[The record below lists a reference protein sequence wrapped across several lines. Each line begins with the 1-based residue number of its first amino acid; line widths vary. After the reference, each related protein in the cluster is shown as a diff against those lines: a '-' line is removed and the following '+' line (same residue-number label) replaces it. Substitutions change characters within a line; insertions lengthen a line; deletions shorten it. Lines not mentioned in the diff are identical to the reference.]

1 MTNKVRRTEAVVRA
15 AGAGAGGR
23 AGQDLEGV
31 VHELAGS
38 VDDGRHGQREEEL

>member
-15 AGAGAGGR
+15 AAAGGR